1 MFSVLRIY
9 IKMKNKKK
17 RFNQIV
23 KDIKEIKIQ
32 GATNIA
38 KSALQAYFLIP
49 TKSSKKKLIS
59 LRPTEPLLVNILN
72 KKQPYNEILKHFSN
86 TLEKI
91 NKSVLKLIKSNEVI
105 FTHCHSTSVVNALI
119 YSKKKKKKFEVYN
132 TETRPLYQ
140 GRKTARELKK
150 AKIKV
155 TMFVDS
161 AAMIALTKSQG
172 TKKVDKVFLG
182 ADALLKNGVINKVGS
197 AMFAKIAY
205 ENKIPVYVLSDSWKF
220 SSKNIKIEERDFH
233 EIWKK
238 LPKNSKIK
246 IRNPAFEF
254 VPKKYITK
262 IVSEFGVLSY
272 NDFLKRIVEIN
283 KNAKR

>member
-272 NDFLKRIVEIN
+272 NDFLKKV
-283 KNAKR
+283 KN

>member
-272 NDFLKRIVEIN
+272 NDFLKRV
-283 KNAKR
+283 KD